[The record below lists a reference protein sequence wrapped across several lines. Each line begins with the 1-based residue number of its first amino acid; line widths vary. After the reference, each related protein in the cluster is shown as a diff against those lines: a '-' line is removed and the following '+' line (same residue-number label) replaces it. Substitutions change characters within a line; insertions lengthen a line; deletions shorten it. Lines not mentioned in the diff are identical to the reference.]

1 MANSPAA
8 VLLALTGAYA
18 PPPTDRS
25 TEGKEE
31 EEEEA
36 WSEEEQALSCGD
48 FEALVGIWKRGERM
62 DELLRSLVPG
72 TQLPCFAGTKA
83 QILTLTR
90 TKVQTLTLRSLVP
103 VYCHMLP
110 ASAAAMGTL
119 VTGTKKMAKK
129 QPVARPAAGRQ
140 AGGGG
145 VGGGAGAAKGVGS
158 SAEGLT
164 RGQQVFRKLLASRR
178 PGVMQILQAMGAM
191 SPTCVPSPLKDA
203 SKKDAV
209 GLPTTSYALANL
221 DPLSIC
227 CLQLS
232 FVEAVGVPGPGERYV
247 AKNRMLKASL
257 FDAYLMKFVGGTLSV
272 ELNVPKD
279 TDSAQSV
286 LSWTPAKSAPK
297 IFVSA
302 DIKTHTQMYLYLEL
316 GQLSQRKSD
325 TGMRYAAYASVVG
338 FF

>member
-1 MANSPAA
+1 
-8 VLLALTGAYA
+8 
-18 PPPTDRS
+18 
-25 TEGKEE
+25 
-31 EEEEA
+31 
-36 WSEEEQALSCGD
+36 
-48 FEALVGIWKRGERM
+48 
-62 DELLRSLVPG
+62 
-72 TQLPCFAGTKA
+72 
-83 QILTLTR
+83 
-90 TKVQTLTLRSLVP
+90 
-103 VYCHMLP
+103 
-110 ASAAAMGTL
+110 
-119 VTGTKKMAKK
+119 
-129 QPVARPAAGRQ
+129 
-140 AGGGG
+140 
-145 VGGGAGAAKGVGS
+145 
-158 SAEGLT
+158 
-164 RGQQVFRKLLASRR
+164 
-178 PGVMQILQAMGAM
+178 MQILQAMGAM

-203 SKKDAV
+203 SKKDAG

-272 ELNVPKD
+272 ELNVPKE